1 MEMAGLFPT
10 AGNRLRLT
18 ATVTLV
24 LLTFCFLWL
33 FYDLYAYIA
42 IKGKSP
48 DSEAIGR
55 LAGLG
60 FPVRI
65 LLFISFAVLLLKAF
79 RNGFKASLPVIITI
93 ITGTAS
99 VIAMFFDFAALDD
112 IGNDYLVHGYRCTG
126 EWFWLFGSLM
136 LRMAF
141 YISLALFIV
150 LIMRSQ
156 RALTEASGLV
166 VDEALFEATQWVGIV
181 CGMTGVAFTVYAYAV
196 LGDAALKSWLT
207 WLMLFYCAVI
217 IIPWLALVVYWIF
230 RLATKTDRTVYDEKQ
245 RHDLAFSGMVTWLSS
260 IPLMAVIMIIN
271 FGDESRATAHLWFP
285 FYLFASLLIFSAT
298 LLTRFRR
305 G

>member
-1 MEMAGLFPT
+1 MEKAGLFPT
-10 AGNRLRLT
+10 ARNRLRLT

-55 LAGLG
+55 LTGLG

-65 LLFISFAVLLLKAF
+65 LLFLSFAVLLLRAF
-79 RNGFKASLPVIITI
+79 RKGFSTGLLPVITI
-93 ITGTAS
+93 ITGTLT
-99 VIAMFFDFAALDD
+99 VIALFFDFAALDD
-112 IGNDYLVHGYRCTG
+112 IGNDYLVHGYKCTG
-126 EWFWLFGSLM
+126 EWYWLFGSLM

-141 YISLALFIV
+141 YISLALFII

-156 RALTEASGLV
+156 RALTEASGPV

-181 CGMTGVAFTVYAYAV
+181 CGLTGVAFTVYAYAV
-196 LGDAALKSWLT
+196 LGDDALKSWLT
-207 WLMLFYCAVI
+207 WLLLFCCAAI
-217 IIPWLALVVYWIF
+217 IMPWLGLVIYWLI
-230 RLATKTDRTVYDEKQ
+230 RLAAKTDRTVYDEKQ
-245 RHDLAFSGMVTWLSS
+245 RLDLAFSGMVTWLSS

-271 FGDESRATAHLWFP
+271 FGNESTATVHLWFP
-285 FYLFASLLIFSAT
+285 FYLFISLLIFSAT
-298 LLTRFRR
+298 LLTRYRR